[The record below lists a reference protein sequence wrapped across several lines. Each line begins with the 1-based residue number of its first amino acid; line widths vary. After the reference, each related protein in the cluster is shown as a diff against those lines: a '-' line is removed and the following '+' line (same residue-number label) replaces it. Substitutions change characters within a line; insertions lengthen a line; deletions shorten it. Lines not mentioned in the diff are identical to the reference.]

1 MVSEGAAFV
10 VAAQGGTCLLAVGT
24 FLEGKKCTTSAFQS
38 HPLLQAFPKPHLSS
52 LSTSLWLQVC
62 GGGGVG
68 WSIANL
74 PPTDH
79 TVERIQQECFR
90 PGLTNVHKQIKQ
102 NTAVGQGPQTRLWCS
117 SCPPTRTHACPSFP
131 RSCRI
136 LKCQLLPVYFCC
148 ESLG

>member
-1 MVSEGAAFV
+1 MAPASWQWEHFWK
-10 VAAQGGTCLLAVGT
+10 
-24 FLEGKKCTTSAFQS
+24 ERSA
-38 HPLLQAFPKPHLSS
+38 PHQHSRVTLSS
-52 LSTSLWLQVC
+52 RPSLNPICHTSVRLC
-62 GGGGVG
+62 GYRSVVVGGVVG

-79 TVERIQQECFR
+79 TVERIQQQCFR

-117 SCPPTRTHACPSFP
+117 SCPPTRRHACLSFP